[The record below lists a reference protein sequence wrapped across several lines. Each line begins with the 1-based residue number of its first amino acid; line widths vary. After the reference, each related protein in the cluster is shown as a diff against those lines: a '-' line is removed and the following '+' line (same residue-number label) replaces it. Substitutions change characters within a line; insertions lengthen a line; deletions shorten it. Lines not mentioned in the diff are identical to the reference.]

1 MSKKALITGITGQD
15 GSYLVELLLK
25 KKYEVHGLVRRTS
38 TFNRGR
44 IEKFLNLKNDKQNK
58 KFILHYGDLVDSGS
72 LTKILSKVKPNEIY
86 HLGAQ
91 SHVGT
96 SFEIPE
102 YTLEATGYGTLKL
115 LEAIRNLKIYPK
127 IYQAGSSEM
136 YGNFSANKLNEN
148 SSFHPRSP
156 YAAAKVYAHWIAVNY
171 REAYNMFIS
180 NGILFNHE
188 SPNRGE
194 NFVTRKITL
203 GAAMIYLGLRKK
215 LVLGNLEAKRD
226 WGYAKDYV
234 EAMWLMLQ
242 QKKPDDF
249 VISTGKSHS
258 VRDFCKIVFGLLNLD
273 YKKFV
278 ISDKKY
284 FRPTEVDSLE
294 GDSAKARKLL
304 GWQPKTSLKS
314 LAKIMLKSD
323 IEYVKKLK

>member
-1 MSKKALITGITGQD
+1 MNKKAFITGVTGQD
-15 GSYLVELLLK
+15 GSYLVELLLNK
-25 KKYEVHGLVRRTS
+25 NYEVHGLVRRTS

-44 IEKFLNLKNDKQNK
+44 IEKFLNLKNENRNK
-58 KFILHYGDLVDSGS
+58 KFFLHYGDLIDSGS
-72 LTKILSKVKPNEIY
+72 LTKILSKIKPDEVY

-115 LEAIRNLKIYPK
+115 LEAIRNLKIHPK

-136 YGNFSANKLNEN
+136 FGNSSSNKLNE
-148 SSFHPRSP
+148 SSTFQPRSP

-203 GAAMIYLGLRKK
+203 GAAMIHLGLRKK
-215 LVLGNLEAKRD
+215 LILGNLESKRD

-242 QKKPDDF
+242 EKKPDDF
-249 VISTGKSHS
+249 VIATGKSYS
-258 VRDFCKIVFGLLNLD
+258 VKNFCEIVFDLLDLD
-273 YKKFV
+273 YKKYV
-278 ISDKKY
+278 VSDKKY
-284 FRPTEVDSLE
+284 FRPTEVDSLN
-294 GDSAKARKLL
+294 GDASKARKIL
-304 GWQPKTSLKS
+304 GWQAKTSLKK
-314 LAKIMLKSD
+314 LAKIMLMSD
-323 IEYVKKLK
+323 LKYIKQLK